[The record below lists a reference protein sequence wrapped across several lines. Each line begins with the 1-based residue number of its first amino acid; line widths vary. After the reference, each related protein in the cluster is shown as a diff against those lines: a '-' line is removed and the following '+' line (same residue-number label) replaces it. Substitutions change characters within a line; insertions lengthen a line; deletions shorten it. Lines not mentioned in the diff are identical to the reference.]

1 MSQKQVLVT
10 WDIDGTLIV
19 GTDAAVTIH
28 QNAFKQV
35 IEELSGKPAD
45 IPDKYLQK
53 SLSGFMDQ
61 KILKLM
67 FEKAGI
73 EINKET
79 MNKAIARMED
89 LFVSQCDVVPVLP
102 PGVKEMLDTLAAM
115 PNVTMGIAS
124 GNWPKIAWKKLE
136 LAKIDHYFKKDNI
149 ATLGYFDDRKDALL
163 KAKDEAEKKKNLKFD
178 VCVHIG
184 DTEGDV
190 NAAINAGFIAVAV
203 RTGRCSYQYP
213 QPSHVF
219 VNVEAGRQEILKLIQ

>member
-73 EINKET
+73 EINKPD
-79 MNKAIARMED
+79 KAGWTALHD
-89 LFVSQCDVVPVLP
+89 AVKYQNHQVV
-102 PGVKEMLDTLAAM
+102 EMLLSQ
-115 PNVTMGIAS
+115 PGI
-124 GNWPKIAWKKLE
+124 
-136 LAKIDHYFKKDNI
+136 
-149 ATLGYFDDRKDALL
+149 
-163 KAKDEAEKKKNLKFD
+163 
-178 VCVHIG
+178 
-184 DTEGDV
+184 DV
-190 NAAINAGFIAVAV
+190 NARTLMQWVPLHIAYLNHDQV
-203 RTGRCSYQYP
+203 TKDLLLSMPG
-213 QPSHVF
+213 
-219 VNVEAGRQEILKLIQ
+219 ILKDPKDSEGRSPEDLGKIPVFGGEMVDEYATMVYFNGA